1 MEYTK
6 EEQVYIDS
14 LSEKERQAYEIAIN
28 FLKTSFDLKK
38 SLGYVDYLKKNR
50 LTTVKTQQLKLN
62 S

>member
-6 EEQVYIDS
+6 EEKAYIDS
-14 LSEKERQAYEIAIN
+14 LSEKERQAHKIAVS

-38 SLGYVDYLKKNR
+38 SLGYMNYLKKSKQIN
-50 LTTVKTQQLKLN
+50 TNKVNTNK

>member
-14 LSEKERQAYEIAIN
+14 LSGKERQAYEIAIN

-50 LTTVKTQQLKLN
+50 LTTVKTQ
-62 S
+62 